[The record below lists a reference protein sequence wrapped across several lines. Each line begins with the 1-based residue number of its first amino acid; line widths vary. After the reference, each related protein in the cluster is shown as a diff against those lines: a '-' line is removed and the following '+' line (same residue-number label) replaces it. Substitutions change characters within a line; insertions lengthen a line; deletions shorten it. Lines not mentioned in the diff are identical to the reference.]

1 MGTIAQELT
10 RIQTAKSDLKTAIE
24 RHGVE
29 VPSATTIDGYATLV
43 DQINLPATLE
53 VKAATV
59 HTSASTTDN
68 YASNDNIRFLG
79 SDGNKYTLAQWNAM
93 FVDAGYDASQ
103 MTVEP
108 VGLSVDAFD
117 HSGESYM
124 FDRYTGT
131 TYNPSGET
139 ASTEGYL
146 QHSTYNNA
154 MVTSAASGTDYTT
167 GKAWSVTVDG
177 DELILSE
184 ANTGCSWRV
193 SKNCGYVNSHK
204 AFNIEERTYY
214 LWAYTEWLRHRFA
227 ISSGITTTAADK
239 TMGQVEIFNSSGVQ
253 AAANEDMYFFIR
265 ATSSDTWQNTNIKAK
280 YNLNNRHATNSA
292 SLTQAI
298 TDAIY
303 AKQVANG
310 VNMNDTGVNSSS
322 KSVLSEGSKGAEA
335 IAVGGYWYIITPFI
349 SNPSSTTATVTNNC
363 ADSPAVYWAI
373 SKGFSLPSDTLLY
386 AMYLNWAVVS
396 SMRRYLVNVEGR
408 SVSSIPTNYYCWS
421 AVRYSAGNAWIVS
434 LYNGNMLNANAYYR
448 YFAVGA
454 VESVQDIDGWEEAE
468 RIGALW

>member
-10 RIQTAKSDLKTAIE
+10 RIQTAKSDLKNAIE
-24 RHGVE
+24 GHGME

-43 DQINLPATLE
+43 DQINLPATLQ
-53 VKAATV
+53 VNAT
-59 HTSASTTDN
+59 TIRKSASSTEN

-79 SDGNKYTLAQWNAM
+79 SDGNKYTLAQWNSM
-93 FVDAGYDASQ
+93 FVDAGYGASQ

-108 VGLSVDAFD
+108 VGLSVDAFE

-139 ASTEGYL
+139 ASTEGCL
-146 QHSTYNNA
+146 PHSPYNNA
-154 MVTSAASGTDYTT
+154 MVTTASNGTDYTT

-177 DELILSE
+177 DELILAE

-193 SKNCGYVNSHK
+193 SKDCGHVKSHK
-204 AFNIEERTYY
+204 AWNIEDRTHY

-227 ISSGITTTAADK
+227 ISSGITTTEADGI
-239 TMGQVEIFNSSGVQ
+239 MGEVEIFNASGTQ
-253 AAANEDMYFFIR
+253 AAVGEDMYFFIR
-265 ATSSDTWQNTNIKAK
+265 AASEDTWQNTNIKAK

-310 VNMNDTGVNSSS
+310 VNMNDTGVNSSTKSILS
-322 KSVLSEGSKGAEA
+322 KGSKGAEV
-335 IAVGGYWYIITPFI
+335 IAVSGYWYIITPYI
-349 SNPSSTTATVTNNC
+349 SNPSDTTATVTNNC

-386 AMYLNWAVVS
+386 AMYLNFTVVS
-396 SMRRYLVNVEGR
+396 SMRSYLVNVEGR
-408 SVSSIPTNYYCWS
+408 SVSSIPTSNYCWS
-421 AVRYSAGNAWIVS
+421 AVRYSAYNAWYVYLSYGNVNVS
-434 LYNGNMLNANAYYR
+434 NTYGR

-454 VESVQDIDGWEEAE
+454 VAS
-468 RIGALW
+468 

>member
-10 RIQTAKSDLKTAIE
+10 RIQTAKSDLKNAIE
-24 RHGVE
+24 EHGVE

-43 DQINLPATLE
+43 DQINLPATLQ
-53 VKAATV
+53 VNAT
-59 HTSASTTDN
+59 TIRKSASSTEN

-108 VGLSVDAFD
+108 VGLSVDAFE

-139 ASTEGYL
+139 ASTAGCL
-146 QHSTYNNA
+146 SHSPYNNA
-154 MVTSAASGTDYTT
+154 MVTTASSGTDYTT

-177 DELILSE
+177 DELILAE

-193 SKNCGYVNSHK
+193 SKDCGYVNSHK

-253 AAANEDMYFFIR
+253 AAANEDMYFFVR
-265 ATSSDTWQNTNIKAK
+265 AASEDTWQNTNIKAK

-298 TDAIY
+298 ADAIY

-310 VNMNDTGVNSSS
+310 VNMNDTGVNSSTKSILS
-322 KSVLSEGSKGAEA
+322 KGSKGAEV
-335 IAVGGYWYIITPFI
+335 IAVSGYWYIITPYI
-349 SNPSSTTATVTNNC
+349 SNPSDTTATVTNNC

-386 AMYLNWAVVS
+386 AMYLNFTVVS
-396 SMRRYLVNVEGR
+396 SMRSYLVNVEGR
-408 SVSSIPTNYYCWS
+408 SVSSIPTSNYCWS
-421 AVRYSAGNAWIVS
+421 AVRYSARYAWYVN
-434 LYNGNMLNANAYYR
+434 LPYGNMIYNYTYNS

-454 VESVQDIDGWEEAE
+454 VAS
-468 RIGALW
+468 

>member
-10 RIQTAKSDLKTAIE
+10 RIQTAKSDLKNAIE
-24 RHGVE
+24 EHGVE

-43 DQINLPATLE
+43 DQINLPATLQ
-53 VKAATV
+53 VNAT
-59 HTSASTTDN
+59 TIRKSASSTEN

-124 FDRYTGT
+124 FDRYTGI
-131 TYNPSGET
+131 TYNTSGET
-139 ASTEGYL
+139 ASSAGYL
-146 QHSTYNNA
+146 QHSPYNNA

-193 SKNCGYVNSHK
+193 SKNCGYVNTHK

-310 VNMNDTGVNSSS
+310 VNMNDTGVNSST
-322 KSVLSEGSKGAEA
+322 KSILSEGSKGAEA
-335 IAVGGYWYIITPFI
+335 IAVGGYWYIITPYI
-349 SNPSSTTATVTNNC
+349 SNPSATTATVTNNL
-363 ADSPAVYWAI
+363 ADAPAVYWAI
-373 SKGFSLPSDTLLY
+373 SKGFSLPSDTMLE
-386 AMYLNWAVVS
+386 AMYLNWTLVT
-396 SMRRYLVNVEGR
+396 SMRNYLVNVEGR
-408 SVSSIPTNYYCWS
+408 TVKSIPTGQYCWT
-421 AVRYSAGNAWIVS
+421 AVRVSASNAWGVN
-434 LYNGNMLNANAYYR
+434 LGNGSMGNNVTYSR
-448 YFAVGA
+448 SCAVGA
-454 VESVQDIDGWEEAE
+454 SAS
-468 RIGALW
+468 

>member
-1 MGTIAQELT
+1 MKILT
-10 RIQTAKSDLKTAIE
+10 NTQGKVLLNNQGK
-24 RHGVE
+24 
-29 VPSATTIDGYATLV
+29 GY
-43 DQINLPATLE
+43 QSPNPYPATLE
-53 VKAATV
+53 VKATTV

-131 TYNPSGET
+131 TYNVSGET
-139 ASTEGYL
+139 ARTTNTIPLFIY
-146 QHSTYNNA
+146 YNNL
-154 MVTSAASGTDYTT
+154 VTIAASGTDYTT
-167 GKAWSVTVDG
+167 SKSWSVTVDG
-177 DELILSE
+177 DELILAES
-184 ANTGCSWRV
+184 NTGCSWRV
-193 SKNCGYVNSHK
+193 SKNCGYSDSHK

-214 LWAYTEWLRHRFA
+214 LWAYTEWMRHRFA
-227 ISSGITTTAADK
+227 ISSGITTNAADK
-239 TMGQVEIFNSSGVQ
+239 TMGQVEIFNSSGTQ
-253 AAANEDMYFFIR
+253 ASANEDMYFFVR

-280 YNLNNRHATNSA
+280 YNLNNRHNTNAA
-292 SLTQAI
+292 SFTQAI

-335 IAVGGYWYIITPFI
+335 IAVGGYWYIITPYI
-349 SNPSSTTATVTNNC
+349 SNPSATTATVTYNL

-373 SKGFSLPSDTLLY
+373 HKGFSLPSDTMLEAL
-386 AMYLNWAVVS
+386 YLNKTLVT
-396 SMRRYLVNVEGR
+396 SMRNYLVNIEGR
-408 SVSSIPTNYYCWS
+408 TIKSIPTGCWTAILLS
-421 AVRYSAGNAWIVS
+421 STSPWSVAFSSGSISSSSTSYSNNFV
-434 LYNGNMLNANAYYR
+434 
-448 YFAVGA
+448 VG
-454 VESVQDIDGWEEAE
+454 STIS
-468 RIGALW
+468 